1 MNMTEHN
8 EQVLKAHELAKV
20 IANALE
26 DKKGVDISILEVG
39 KQTVLA
45 DYFVICTGT
54 SNTHVKALANEAEFK
69 TGEQL
74 GIKPTRIEGFSN
86 NIWTLMDYGT
96 VIVHI
101 FTKEG
106 REFYKLEKLWKEA
119 AAEVIDISDNN
130 VTK

>member
-1 MNMTEHN
+1 MTENN
-8 EQVLKAHELAKV
+8 EQVMKAYELAKV
-20 IANALE
+20 IAAALE
-26 DKKGVDISILEVG
+26 DKKGIDISILEVG

-54 SNTHVKALANEAEFK
+54 SNTHVKALADEAEFK

-74 GIKPTRIEGFSN
+74 GVKPNHIEGFSN

-119 AAEVIDISDNN
+119 SAEVIDITDNN

>member
-1 MNMTEHN
+1 MTEHN
-8 EQVLKAHELAKV
+8 DQVKKAYELAKV
-20 IANALE
+20 IAKALE
-26 DKKGVDISILEVG
+26 DKKGIDITILEVG

-54 SNTHVKALANEAEFK
+54 SNTHVKALTDEVEFK
-69 TGEQL
+69 TEQEL
-74 GIKPTRIEGFSN
+74 GKKPNRIEGFSN

-119 AAEVIDISDNN
+119 SAEVIEISDNN
-130 VTK
+130 TTN